1 MEAAI
6 GESQFQVY
14 YEDTDFTGYVY
25 HANYLRFFER
35 AREDL
40 FGVERIKQLFEAG
53 CHLVVK
59 SLELEYH
66 RPAKHADQLVI
77 KSSTE
82 PKGFTQL
89 TCWQEA
95 YRKSDGLMEK
105 MVSAKLNLVAVNGEG
120 RPRRLPELS
129 QASTLPS

>member
-1 MEAAI
+1 MLPRQRKI
-6 GESQFQVY
+6 F
-14 YEDTDFTGYVY
+14 DD
-25 HANYLRFFER
+25 HAKMRRQRLH
-35 AREDL
+35 
-40 FGVERIKQLFEAG
+40 GVRPS
-53 CHLVVK
+53 HLVVK

-77 KSSTE
+77 KTRTE

>member
-1 MEAAI
+1 MESII

-40 FGVERIKQLFEAG
+40 FGVERIRQLFEQG

-59 SLELEYH
+59 SLQVEYH
-66 RPAKHADQLVI
+66 SPAKHADRLVI
-77 KSSTE
+77 KTRTE

-95 YRKSDGLMEK
+95 YRKGDGSDEK
-105 MVSAKLNLVAVNGEG
+105 IVSAMFTE
-120 RPRRLPELS
+120 
-129 QASTLPS
+129 